1 MSSVHV
7 YLQSP
12 TKLSTLS
19 RSGATRFSAEPR
31 WRSAAPFNEVH
42 AYLPHASTLRRNR
55 APVLRA
61 PIDPPR
67 RPTITPPHAYLTSPT
82 KLSTLRRTGSA
93 VFGPRPS
100 SRTADAPTALDRKG
114 IELRA
119 AAVEI
124 QRIVDSAATL
134 DETREA
140 LSALARRLNKG
151 SENSF
156 EGGGDARRAQHR
168 YF

>member
-1 MSSVHV
+1 MPTRKHGNAIQNDHFVAQLPRLKRLAESVQENVKLMSSVHV
-7 YLQSP
+7 QSP

-19 RSGATRFSAEPR
+19 RRGATRFSAEPR

-55 APVLRA
+55 AHVLRA
-61 PIDPPR
+61 PIDTPR
-67 RPTITPPHAYLTSPT
+67 SHTTTRPHAYLTSPT

-100 SRTADAPTALDRKG
+100 SRTAYAPTAFERKG

-124 QRIVDSAATL
+124 QRIVDSA
-134 DETREA
+134 
-140 LSALARRLNKG
+140 
-151 SENSF
+151 
-156 EGGGDARRAQHR
+156 RAHCS
-168 YF
+168 